1 MWLYKK
7 LFLKVMAKKNI
18 GIEKEDSD
26 SKSNILCQAAEVSK
40 ENIIYVNLS
49 QGQNKSSLS

>member
-1 MWLYKK
+1 
-7 LFLKVMAKKNI
+7 MAKKNI